1 MPLPIAHGLV
11 GASVAAALRPSHQ
24 SRGWKTLLVAAFLG
38 ISPDFDYV
46 LNWLRISGGGWHHGF
61 THSIPFAF
69 LVGLVMVIVSRDWK
83 SRSFLVFGAAF
94 ASHTLLD
101 FLFTESQGVALWWPL
116 TNHRY
121 KLRLPNPVDYTSLWD
136 TPLDVLKISLSEL
149 VIFAPLLLTVIL
161 LRRVFRRS
169 RLRRAEQAVGAD

>member
-24 SRGWKTLLVAAFLG
+24 SRGWKTLLVAAF
-38 ISPDFDYV
+38 P
-46 LNWLRISGGGWHHGF
+46 
-61 THSIPFAF
+61 HSIPFAF

-161 LRRVFRRS
+161 LRRVLRRS